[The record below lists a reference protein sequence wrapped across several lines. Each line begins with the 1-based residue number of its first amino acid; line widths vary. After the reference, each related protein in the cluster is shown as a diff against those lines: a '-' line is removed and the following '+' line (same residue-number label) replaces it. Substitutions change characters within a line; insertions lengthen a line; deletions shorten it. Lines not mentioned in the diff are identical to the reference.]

1 MKKFGEMTTITLLAF
16 LMFILHLSA
25 FVARSEKLE
34 LSDEVAPRARPVAPR
49 PKQKSFRGEVVS
61 VGAAA
66 ETLVAK
72 RKNET
77 SERSFDLTFAKFLRG
92 TRMERMK
99 AGDKVVLKYVVNDGK
114 NFVTF
119 IVAIPPAPGSVRDD
133 GEPKPTENARL
144 GSNGM

>member
-25 FVARSEKLE
+25 FVARSERLE
-34 LSDEVAPRARPVAPR
+34 SSDEVASRARPIAPR
-49 PKQKSFRGEVVS
+49 LQQKSFAGKVVS
-61 VGAAA
+61 VNTVA
-66 ETLVAK
+66 ETLIAR

-92 TRMERMK
+92 TRPEQVK
-99 AGDKVVLKYVVNDGK
+99 VGDSVALKYVVNDGK

-119 IVAIPPAPGSVRDD
+119 IVAIPPAPGGVRDD
-133 GEPKPTENARL
+133 GEAKPTENARL